1 MHVNYTGK
9 LAAALLISLTLAASC
24 AASSPI
30 EESTGNNSQK
40 SVTEP
45 AVDAAA
51 SVAIEPTPNPCAGAN
66 PCAAVSADSGVS
78 VAVDESPAETQAIQY
93 FVDGNGLA
101 IRGTDPVAYFTQGG
115 PVAGRAEFTHT
126 WNNATWQFASAENR
140 DLFAANPEQYA
151 PQYGG
156 YCAWAVS
163 QGYTAAIDPSAWRIV
178 DGKLYL
184 NFNRGVQ
191 RRWERDIPGN
201 ISKANA
207 NWPGVLSDS

>member
-1 MHVNYTGK
+1 MRINYLTK
-9 LAAALLISLTLAASC
+9 LAVVLMGLGFAAGC
-24 AASSPI
+24 ASSNL
-30 EESTGNNSQK
+30 ESATIDNTTQPEVVES
-40 SVTEP
+40 
-45 AVDAAA
+45 
-51 SVAIEPTPNPCAGAN
+51 NPCASVSPVAEAN
-66 PCAAVSADSGVS
+66 PCASASPVAS
-78 VAVDESPAETQAIQY
+78 AEEAPVAVAAETQNIQY
-93 FVDGNGLA
+93 FTDGAGLA

-115 PVAGRAEFTHT
+115 PVAGSSEFTYT

-163 QGYTAAIDPSAWRIV
+163 QGYTAAIDPNAWKIV

-201 ISKANA
+201 IARANA
-207 NWPGVLSDS
+207 NWPEVLTES